1 VAAERLGCGSL
12 LIDPSAGRLPS
23 PELNSQVGV
32 QEKETTI
39 LKPTADELKTI
50 IEQHAKWWHEEDKG
64 QRANLRGANLR
75 GANLQ
80 RANLQDA
87 DLLGANLQRANLQD
101 ADLQDADLL
110 GTILERTITTYEWA
124 RQNGCMMRTL
134 DFRTLCLGSRTKN
147 QPVMGGS
154 DYEIS
159 KVYAAPLFSRC
170 PMTSCH
176 PGLYVAGGPESEEVL
191 VAFWLDEAVVVDKCR
206 VPRFRTL
213 ATREEFETLTVQD
226 MEPEK
231 ETMWPTSS
239 YVQDS
244 ESHLSLL
251 PTVETMPQ
259 RQR

>member
-1 VAAERLGCGSL
+1 MAAERLGCGSL

-64 QRANLRGANLR
+64 QRANLRGANL
-75 GANLQ
+75 Q
-80 RANLQDA
+80 
-87 DLLGANLQRANLQD
+87 
-101 ADLQDADLL
+101 

-231 ETMWPTSS
+231 ETM
-239 YVQDS
+239 
-244 ESHLSLL
+244 
-251 PTVETMPQ
+251 
-259 RQR
+259 